1 MKIQNSPLETIDSLD
16 KALILAWHQGW
27 HPETLDNILPWWRD
41 QDNWIPVYIAL
52 LAWLLWKQ
60 KLKGL
65 YLGLI
70 AGATVGLANTVAAEV
85 LKPLIGRVRPCNT
98 VGLLEKLDLLT
109 GCGPGLSF
117 PSAHAAT
124 HFALAIFL
132 GMTCF
137 AERPMWKWITITW
150 ALIISLAQVYV
161 GRHYF
166 SDIIAGGAIGASI
179 GMLGAWVVHRLA
191 LWPKSPTKS
200 AEIG

>member
-1 MKIQNSPLETIDSLD
+1 METIDSLD

-117 PSAHAAT
+117 PSAHAAN

>member
-1 MKIQNSPLETIDSLD
+1 METLDSLD
-16 KALILAWHQGW
+16 KAIISAWHQGW
-27 HPETLDNILPWWRD
+27 HPQTLDDILPWWRD

-52 LAWLLWKQ
+52 LVWLIWKQ

-65 YLGLI
+65 YLGLV
-70 AGATVGLANTVAAEV
+70 AGATVGLANTVAAEI
-85 LKPLIGRVRPCNT
+85 LKPLIGRIRPCNT

-117 PSAHAAT
+117 PSAHAAN
-124 HFALAIFL
+124 HFALATFL

-137 AERPMWKWITITW
+137 AERPIWKWITIAW

-166 SDIIAGGAIGASI
+166 TDIIAGGAIGASV
-179 GMLGAWVVHRLA
+179 GMLGAWVANRFN
-191 LWPKSPTKS
+191 LWPKS
-200 AEIG
+200 A

>member
-1 MKIQNSPLETIDSLD
+1 METIDSLD

-117 PSAHAAT
+117 PSAHAAN

-179 GMLGAWVVHRLA
+179 GMLGAWVVHRFA